1 MNMNIQNHIQ
11 YNTARLISFLLAL
24 ILIGTSLI
32 WGRETLFLLFNKDLG
47 SFTDHF
53 FVIWTGMA
61 EGWIWIPYL
70 IIVFGYFKKDW
81 QFIVYSFVG
90 STLLTQI
97 PKQLVFEKI
106 TRPFASNIPK
116 SLIHTVAGV
125 DMHTLN
131 SFPSGHTATAFTLFL
146 LTVYLFENKW
156 VLTIGLIYALLC
168 GYSRVYLGQH
178 FPLDL
183 GGGIL
188 AAILS
193 IEISKRIRKI

>member
-1 MNMNIQNHIQ
+1 MNINNHLPYKI
-11 YNTARLISFLLAL
+11 ARVISLLLAF
-24 ILIGTSLI
+24 ILMGSSLI

-47 SFTDHF
+47 KITDRF
-53 FVIWTGMA
+53 FVMCSNMA

-70 IIVFGYFKKDW
+70 IIAFGLFKKDW
-81 QFIVYSFVG
+81 QFIFLCFVF
-90 STLLTQI
+90 STIFTQI
-97 PKQLVFEKI
+97 PKQLFFDKI
-106 TRPFASNIPK
+106 TRPFASDIPK
-116 SLIHTVAGV
+116 SLIHTVSGV
-125 DMHTLN
+125 QMHTLN

-156 VLTIGLIYALLC
+156 AVILGLVYAILC
-168 GYSRVYLGQH
+168 AYSRVYLGQH

>member
-1 MNMNIQNHIQ
+1 MIITKQVQ
-11 YNTARLISFLLAL
+11 YKTARAISLLLAF
-24 ILIGTSLI
+24 ILIAGSLI

-47 SFTDHF
+47 TIADSF
-53 FVIWTGMA
+53 FVFCSNMA

-97 PKQLVFEKI
+97 PKQLFLEKI

-116 SLIHTVAGV
+116 SLIHTVSGV
-125 DMHTLN
+125 EMHTLN
-131 SFPSGHTATAFTLFL
+131 SFPSGHTATAFTIFL

-156 VLTIGLIYALLC
+156 VLTLGLVYALLSA
-168 GYSRVYLGQH
+168 YSRVYLGQH

>member
-1 MNMNIQNHIQ
+1 MHMNIQNHSQ
-11 YNTARLISFLLAL
+11 YNTARGISFLLAF

-32 WGRETLFLLFNKDLG
+32 WGRETVFLLFNQDLG
-47 SFTDHF
+47 SFADHF
-53 FVIWTGMA
+53 FVICSNMA

-70 IIVFGYFKKDW
+70 MIVFGYFKKDW
-81 QFIVYSFVG
+81 QFVFLSFVF

-97 PKQLVFEKI
+97 PKQFFFEKI
-106 TRPFASNIPK
+106 TRPFASNLPK
-116 SLIHTVAGV
+116 SLIHTVTGV
-125 DMHTLN
+125 EMHTLN

-156 VLTIGLIYALLC
+156 ALILGLIYALLC

>member
-1 MNMNIQNHIQ
+1 MNMIITKQVQ
-11 YNTARLISFLLAL
+11 YKTARAISLLLAF
-24 ILIGTSLI
+24 ILIAGSLI

-47 SFTDHF
+47 TIADSF
-53 FVIWTGMA
+53 FVFCSNMA

-97 PKQLVFEKI
+97 PKQLFLEKI

-116 SLIHTVAGV
+116 SLIHTVSGV
-125 DMHTLN
+125 EMHTLN
-131 SFPSGHTATAFTLFL
+131 SFPSGHTATAFTIFL

-156 VLTIGLIYALLC
+156 VLTLGLVYALLSA
-168 GYSRVYLGQH
+168 YSRVYLGQH

>member
-1 MNMNIQNHIQ
+1 MNIHNHVQ
-11 YNTARLISFLLAL
+11 YKTARVISL
-24 ILIGTSLI
+24 ILAFILMVSSLI
-32 WGRETLFLLFNKDLG
+32 WGRETLFLLFNKNLG
-47 SFTDHF
+47 TITDSF
-53 FVIWTGMA
+53 FVICSNLA

-70 IIVFGYFKKDW
+70 IIVFGLFKKDW
-81 QFIVYSFVG
+81 QFIFLNFVF
-90 STLLTQI
+90 STLFTQV
-97 PKQLVFEKI
+97 PKQLFFDKI
-106 TRPFASNIPK
+106 TRPIASNIPK
-116 SLIHTVAGV
+116 SFIHTVNGV
-125 DMHTLN
+125 EMHTLN

-156 VLTIGLIYALLC
+156 ALILGLIYAVLC